1 MARERELAVPPP
13 IPPGPAAPPRPRGGL
28 PTLETFAAIRNPAF
42 RWLWFHTIT
51 YSLVQGM
58 QRFAFVWL
66 VLDIGDKDAAA
77 GIVTFC
83 LGIPVFFFALPAGV
97 LADRM
102 NRRLLLVGSQ
112 VVGIAV
118 TTGVAVTIFAGAE
131 SLAISY
137 LLAMAVGA
145 TIAVG
150 QPVRQAILPSLVDRK
165 TLMNAIVLNTLG
177 MNIMFIVGPALGGG
191 AIALWGIGGGFALQ
205 AGIMVLGALF
215 LLPLKIPP
223 GDPNASAKRPLA
235 DLRDGVG
242 FVLGNRNIALLI
254 LLLMLTGI
262 FMMGPSSALIPQV
275 AKENLGKEA
284 FAASLLFTFTGLGM
298 LTTSLWLASQK
309 DMKNKGAMFM
319 GAVIAGGI
327 LIAAIGLSPW
337 YALTAVLMLFW
348 GAGGGFFINLNQTLV
363 QGNTPDNYMG
373 RVMSIHTLGFLGF
386 APMGSLLS
394 GGMAA
399 LIGASEWMAVSG
411 AILTGITILIFLSQG
426 ALRRME

>member
-1 MARERELAVPPP
+1 M
-13 IPPGPAAPPRPRGGL
+13 
-28 PTLETFAAIRNPAF
+28 
-42 RWLWFHTIT
+42 T

-66 VLDIGDKDAAA
+66 VLDIADKDEAA
-77 GIVTFC
+77 GLVTFC

-97 LADRM
+97 LADRV
-102 NRRLLLVGSQ
+102 NRRVLLIGSQ
-112 VVGIAV
+112 LAATAITALAAIV
-118 TTGVAVTIFAGAE
+118 IFSDAA
-131 SLAISY
+131 SLTMSY

-150 QPVRQAILPSLVDRK
+150 QPVRQAILPSLVDRR

-191 AIALWGIGGGFALQ
+191 AIALFGIGGGFALQ
-205 AGIMVLGALF
+205 AGIMLVGLAL
-215 LLPLKIPP
+215 LLPLRIPP
-223 GDPNASAKRPLA
+223 ANSGQPQKRPLA
-235 DLRDGVG
+235 ELRDGIG

-254 LLLMLTGI
+254 LLLMLTGV

-298 LTTSLWLASQK
+298 LVTSLWLASQK
-309 DMKNKGAMFM
+309 DMHNKGAVFT
-319 GAVIAGGI
+319 GAVVAGGI

-337 YALTAVLMLFW
+337 YALTAALMFVW
-348 GAGGGFFINLNQTLV
+348 GGGGGFFINLNQTLV
-363 QGNTPDNYMG
+363 QGNTPDHYMG

-386 APMGSLLS
+386 GPLGALLS

-399 LIGASEWMAVSG
+399 VIGASEWMAVSG
-411 AILTGITILIFLSQG
+411 FVLACLTLLILLTQG